1 MAITEKDHD
10 RNAAGG
16 RILSPLL
23 HVVFFLSGIGTVLIG
38 QVLPYFERAFSLSDG
53 QLALFFPAQFAG
65 SVAGTLISGIFGRR
79 SKLKQATVIGAAGMA
94 AGILMMNSGEL
105 SLVLLGFCLNGIG
118 IGLTLPAI
126 NLLVLEMNLHRTAS
140 ALSLLNFYWGAG
152 AIVAKPFVDLTS
164 DAASGLLFTTLLLA
178 IPLAAGAVLLSLIPI
193 SSKER
198 PEPEPA
204 VSGGN
209 GLWAMPLAWA
219 IAAFHFV
226 HVGFESGMG
235 GWITTYSERVAGAPV
250 TNLLSPTFLYFLF
263 FVLGR
268 ALGPILFRYFNENRA
283 IVLGLVLVLVGL
295 VIALSASNIG
305 QLSLGSII
313 TGIGT
318 SWIFPTNVSRF
329 YNSFGPEAARKATP
343 LFICGTI
350 GATAVTWGIGAV
362 SSVTG
367 DLSYGMLVLVAAVVL
382 LFGLQAVIVTI
393 AGRRKQA

>member
-1 MAITEKDHD
+1 MDKENQD
-10 RNAAGG
+10 RTDG
-16 RILSPLL
+16 RFANPVL
-23 HVVFFLSGIGTVLIG
+23 HIIFFLSGIGTVLIG
-38 QVLPYFERAFSLSDG
+38 QVLPYFERTFSLSDG

-65 SVAGTLISGIFGRR
+65 SILGTLISGVFGRR
-79 SKLKQATVIGAAGMA
+79 SRLKHATVIGAGAMTG
-94 AGILMMNSGEL
+94 GILFMNSGDL

-126 NLLVLEMNLHRTAS
+126 NLLVLEMNLHRTAA

-164 DAASGLLFTTLLLA
+164 TVSAGLLYTTLLLA
-178 IPLAAGAVLLSLIPI
+178 IPLAIGAVLLSVIPTP
-193 SSKER
+193 SKENSP
-198 PEPEPA
+198 PESA
-204 VSGGN
+204 ALVST

-235 GWITTYSERVAGAPV
+235 GWITTYSERVAGDPV

-268 ALGPILFRYFNENRA
+268 AFGPILFRYFNENRA
-283 IVLGLVLVLVGL
+283 IILGLILVLIGL
-295 VIALSASNIG
+295 VIALSASSIG
-305 QLSLGSII
+305 QLSVGSII

-329 YNSFGPEAARKATP
+329 YNSFGPEAARRATP

-362 SSVTG
+362 SSLTG
-367 DLSYGMLVLVAAVVL
+367 DLSYGMLVLVAAALL
-382 LFGLQAVIVTI
+382 LFVLQIIIVLV
-393 AGRRKQA
+393 ANARRKN